1 MQVICLEEDAFYS
14 LVEQVVARL
23 KKENSKEKT
32 KWVSDG
38 EAMHLLNIKSKTT
51 LQKLRD
57 EGKIR
62 FSQPQP
68 RVILYDTD
76 SINQYLEK
84 NARETF

>member
-1 MQVICLEEDAFYS
+1 MQVICLKEDAFYA

-23 KKENSKEKT
+23 KKDSNKDKP
-32 KWVSDG
+32 KWISD
-38 EAMHLLNIKSKTT
+38 EDAMQMLNIKSKTT